1 MMAAIFRALALLH
14 LLPRLL
20 AASACPDA
28 ACGAGEPA
36 EEAALLQSISR
47 RGDARSI
54 PAVPPSLLSGAAPAP
69 GSAGPYPVKCY
80 AGQSTQCPGSS
91 DQCAGNQ
98 CCPGIPWSGGKTFPC
113 PSATSVEA
121 SNCASSQKA
130 WYCAASSA
138 LQGSSTR
145 RGDAQSIPAV
155 PPSLLSGAAP
165 APGSA
170 GPYPVKCYAGQSTQ
184 CPGSS
189 DQCAGNQLLPRHPV
203 ERQQDLPVPIRH
215 QRRGL
220 ELRQRPEGLVLR
232 SVLGAAGQL
241 DQEGRRPEAPG
252 GAAAPAVGGSGM
264 LGSAGPY
271 PVKCYAGQST
281 QCPGSSDQCAGNQC
295 CPGIPWSGNK
305 TFPCPS
311 AISVEASNCASDQ
324 KAWYCAASSG
334 DARAARPGGGEPGA
348 SARPEGLVLRAVA
361 APQQSEFFGT
371 STWWVTGS
379 ALADVAAGYFCSP
392 RSRSLN
398 PPPTLAPSL
407 FLPPFPSARWP
418 KDRARSQSGS
428 GASRCVA
435 ALGLNASPSHSSN
448 GI

>member
-130 WYCAASSA
+130 WYCAASSDIPHPGGA
-138 LQGSSTR
+138 
-145 RGDAQSIPAV
+145 AVPAV
-155 PPSLLSGAAP
+155 R
-165 APGSA
+165 GSA
-170 GPYPVKCYAGQSTQ
+170 CSWLGGALPREVLCGPEHAVPRQLGPVRGQ
-184 CPGSS
+184 PV
-189 DQCAGNQLLPRHPV
+189 LPRHPV

-220 ELRQRPEGLVLR
+220 ELRQ
-232 SVLGAAGQL
+232 
-241 DQEGRRPEAPG
+241 
-252 GAAAPAVGGSGM
+252 
-264 LGSAGPY
+264 
-271 PVKCYAGQST
+271 
-281 QCPGSSDQCAGNQC
+281 
-295 CPGIPWSGNK
+295 
-305 TFPCPS
+305 
-311 AISVEASNCASDQ
+311 
-324 KAWYCAASSG
+324 
-334 DARAARPGGGEPGA
+334 
-348 SARPEGLVLRAVA
+348 RPEGLVLRAVA